1 MRRFTWV
8 LVAAAALL
16 VFAGGVARADTNA
29 IRNIQLNPQDR
40 AVLPSD
46 PQGAI
51 DRARERVAASDLD
64 GAITGLATYV
74 AGHPGEIAPERLLGD
89 LYYRRGNLQKAE
101 ETYRQIL
108 SYAPADKETHSR
120 LGSVY
125 ATENRIDEAIAEFNR
140 SLPGTDSVPDLVRLH
155 LRKGDFNRYKAEREK
170 AAADNPTDP
179 EAQLELGQVYE
190 AVHQPAIAMQYFE
203 RTLDNDPSSLLA
215 LNYLGLAYLDMR
227 EYDSAID
234 EFNTCLKRDGYN
246 YACADNLGAAYLE
259 SGRYPL
265 ATAVLDQAHH
275 LAPERS
281 EALVNMGYL
290 ADVNGDWKKAIS
302 LYVQAMT
309 VYPYSPDAYIDL
321 GYTYNMHGLYQ
332 LAQSALIK
340 GLSVAPFDGRLHFL
354 LGDAYEH
361 EGNRNMAEQQYK
373 AAASTQDDDPDVQKL
388 AAARVA
394 TLRIH
399 VHPTATP

>member
-8 LVAAAALL
+8 LVVVATLL
-16 VFAGGVARADTNA
+16 VAAGATARADSNSV
-29 IRNIQLNPQDR
+29 RNVQLNPQDR

-51 DRARERVAASDLD
+51 DRARERVAASDLE
-64 GAITGLATYV
+64 GAINGLATYV
-74 AGHPGEIAPERLLGD
+74 AGHPGEIGPERLLGD
-89 LYYRRGNLQKAE
+89 LYYRRGDLNKAQA
-101 ETYRQIL
+101 TYSHIL
-108 SYAPADKETHSR
+108 SYAPKDKETHSR

-125 ATENRIDEAIAEFNR
+125 ATENRIDDAIAEFNR

-155 LRKGDFNRYKAEREK
+155 LRKGDFNEYKREREN
-170 AAADNPTDP
+170 AARDNPTDP

-190 AVHQPAIAMQYFE
+190 AVHQPVVAMQFFE
-203 RTLDNDPSSLLA
+203 RALDNDPNSLLA
-215 LNYLGLAYLDMR
+215 LNYLGLAYLDLHN
-227 EYDSAID
+227 YDSAID
-234 EFNTCLKRDGYN
+234 QFNTCLKRDGYN

-265 ATAVLDQAHH
+265 ASAVLDQAHH

-340 GLSVAPFDGRLHFL
+340 GLAVAPFDGRLHFL

-361 EGNRNMAEQQYK
+361 EGNSNMAELQYR
-373 AAASTQDDDPDVQKL
+373 AAASSQDDDPDVQKL

-394 TLRIH
+394 TLLR
-399 VHPTATP
+399 VRPTATP